1 MRVPLKGK
9 IMPTHVFNSGAGIG
23 AQVGEAGGVSGGGGG
38 SAPAGTTT
46 IEEIQSETGS
56 NETGIQA
63 SQVGFANAPSSAAAT
78 SHVTLKWSL
87 LGSDKCQLIVE
98 DDSSASGEAGTSD
111 ITAST
116 RPVASRP
123 PTLNNFED
131 ATGYE
136 AFQYSRGGTRYH
148 AVELYQGGAEP
159 ETFQGPIYWNGTQIY
174 AGSSTPGTGWNTNQT
189 YYDSTSGLTY
199 KVGSFQ
205 EVYNDDTYY
214 SITRGIPTEEHYRFT
229 ASNTIIKLKMDYEV
243 NTLTNAGGAT
253 VPLRTLDSNIIVSG
267 SNSSGWI
274 TSNLSTGIT
283 LDIQQVIG
291 SLSDDSKTH
300 ATDGIVKLYAGDS
313 SNEGL
318 LKQFRLRVYTSAT
331 STY

>member
-1 MRVPLKGK
+1 MSL
-9 IMPTHVFNSGAGIG
+9 THVSKIG
-23 AQVGEAGGVSGGGGG
+23 ASLGPAYTTGGDGLGGGGG

-56 NETGIQA
+56 NEQGVQA
-63 SQVGFANAPSSAAAT
+63 SQIGFANAPASASASSR
-78 SHVTLKWSL
+78 VTLKWSTL
-87 LGSDKCQLIVE
+87 TSTKCSLTVE
-98 DDSSASGEAGTSD
+98 DDSSATGEGGTSD

-131 ATGYE
+131 ATGY
-136 AFQYSRGGTRYH
+136 ASPASYSRSAPRYH

-159 ETFQGPIYWNGTQIY
+159 ETFQGPIYWNDTQIY
-174 AGSSTPGTGWNTNQT
+174 AGSFTPGSGWSPNDT
-189 YYDSTSGLTY
+189 YVHTDGFTY
-199 KVGSFQ
+199 KVGSYQ

-214 SITRGIPTEEHYRFT
+214 SITRGIPIEEHYRFT
-229 ASNTIIKLKMDYEV
+229 ASNTITKLKMDYEV
-243 NTLTNAGGAT
+243 NTLTNASGVA
-253 VPLRTLDSNIIVSG
+253 VPLRVLGSGGISSG

-283 LDIQQVIG
+283 LNIQQIIG
-291 SLSDDSKTH
+291 SLSDDIKVH
-300 ATDGIVKLYAGDS
+300 VTDGIVKLYAGDS
-313 SNEGL
+313 TNEGL

>member
-1 MRVPLKGK
+1 MT
-9 IMPTHVFNSGAGIG
+9 THTFQQGSGFKVTGG
-23 AQVGEAGGVSGGGGG
+23 TGGVSGGGGG

-56 NETGIQA
+56 NEAGVQA
-63 SQVGFANAPSSAAAT
+63 SQIGFANAPASAAA
-78 SHVTLKWSL
+78 SSRVTLKWSTL
-87 LGSDKCQLIVE
+87 TSTKCSLIVE
-98 DDSSASGEAGTSD
+98 DDSSASGESGTSD
-111 ITAST
+111 VTAST

-131 ATGYE
+131 ANGFE
-136 AFQYSRGGTRYH
+136 SPASYSRSSPQYY

-174 AGSSTPGTGWNTNQT
+174 AGSMTPGTVWSPNMT
-189 YYDSTSGLTY
+189 YVHTDGLTY
-199 KVGSFQ
+199 KVGSYQ
-205 EVYNDDTYY
+205 EVFNDDTYY

-229 ASNTIIKLKMDYEV
+229 ASNTITKLKMDYEV
-243 NTLTNAGGAT
+243 NTLTTASGVV
-253 VPLRTLDSNIIVSG
+253 VPLRTLAGNLISSG

-274 TSNLSTGIT
+274 TSSLSTGIT
-283 LDIQQVIG
+283 LNIQQIIG
-291 SLSDDSKTH
+291 SVSDDLKVH
-300 ATDGIVKLYAGDS
+300 VTDGIVKLYAGDS